1 MEYFVDMT
9 THVPTG
15 TPEETVDDIRGR
27 EAARAREL
35 AADGRLLRLWR
46 PPLAPGEWRTFGL
59 FAAEDDRE
67 LDETLASMPLHVWRT
82 DVVTPLLPHPN
93 DPRNS
98 RGAEPAEFLTMLT
111 LTVPEGTP
119 DQAVERPEGARSR
132 YALANWLTKD
142 GWSGSGRH
150 PTNPAQWRT
159 LGLWSARDSAGL
171 TATLESLPL
180 HVWMTVE
187 STPLTPHP
195 NDPVLGAG

>member
-1 MEYFVDMT
+1 MEYFVEMT
-9 THVPTG
+9 THVPAG
-15 TPEETVDDIRGR
+15 TPDETVDDIRGR

-35 AADGRLLRLWR
+35 AADARLLRLWR

-59 FAAEDDRE
+59 FTAEDDGE

-98 RGAEPAEFLTMLT
+98 RGAWPAEFLTVLT

-119 DQAVERPEGARSR
+119 DEAVSDLKAREAERARQ
-132 YALANWLTKD
+132 LAAQ
-142 GWSGSGRH
+142 GRLIRLWT
-150 PTNPAQWRT
+150 PPSEPAQWRT

-180 HVWMTVE
+180 HIWMTVE
-187 STPLTPHP
+187 ATPLTPHP
-195 NDPVLGAG
+195 NDPVMGAR

>member
-35 AADGRLLRLWR
+35 AADARLLRLWR

-59 FAAEDDRE
+59 FTAEDDRE

-119 DQAVERPEGARSR
+119 DQAVGDMKAREAKRARQLAEEGRLVRLWTPPSQA
-132 YALANWLTKD
+132 
-142 GWSGSGRH
+142 
-150 PTNPAQWRT
+150 AQWRT

-180 HVWMTVE
+180 HVWMSVE
-187 STPLTPHP
+187 TTPLTPHP
-195 NDPVLGAG
+195 NDPVMGAG